1 VPRDARA
8 GSPMIRGSS
17 FTFVHPA
24 RNGPRRDWPT
34 DLETT
39 VLWSFGR
46 AESDKFLETFG
57 LEIIEI
63 LMG

>member
-1 VPRDARA
+1 
-8 GSPMIRGSS
+8 MIRGSS